1 MALPFKIKL
10 YSSLFIT
17 LALHIWGPTMANG
30 WVLFF
35 TDNAALVDII
45 NKRTSKTL
53 TGHDSFY
60 VTLYSAARYLG
71 GGGGI
76 YHIFSSQPR
85 PRLKE
90 ESCISRLQME
100 GFKEL
105 SPEEENFLTAVPT
118 NLQPESW
125 SLT

>member
-1 MALPFKIKL
+1 
-10 YSSLFIT
+10 
-17 LALHIWGPTMANG
+17 MANG

-35 TDNAALVDII
+35 TDNAAFVDII

-60 VTLYSAARYLG
+60 VTLYSAAKYL

-125 SLT
+125 SPT

>member
-1 MALPFKIKL
+1 MAVPFKIKL

-35 TDNAALVDII
+35 TDNAAFVDII

-60 VTLYSAARYLG
+60 VTLYSAAKYLG
-71 GGGGI
+71 GGGGYI
-76 YHIFSSQPR
+76 IFFRASRVPD
-85 PRLKE
+85 LKK
-90 ESCISRLQME
+90 SPASPVYRWRDSRNSRQRRKT
-100 GFKEL
+100 F
-105 SPEEENFLTAVPT
+105 
-118 NLQPESW
+118 
-125 SLT
+125 

>member
-1 MALPFKIKL
+1 MALSFKIKL

-30 WVLFF
+30 CVLFF

-53 TGHDSFY
+53 TLHDSFY
-60 VTLYSAARYLG
+60 VTLYSAAKYWG
-71 GGGGI
+71 GGGG

-105 SPEEENFLTAVPT
+105 SPEEDNFLTAVPK

>member
-53 TGHDSFY
+53 TGDSFY
-60 VTLYSAARYLG
+60 VTLYSAAKYL
-71 GGGGI
+71 GGGI

-105 SPEEENFLTAVPT
+105 SPEEDNFLTAVPT

>member
-1 MALPFKIKL
+1 MI
-10 YSSLFIT
+10 
-17 LALHIWGPTMANG
+17 
-30 WVLFF
+30 
-35 TDNAALVDII
+35 
-45 NKRTSKTL
+45 L
-53 TGHDSFY
+53 TTWPSTQLLD
-60 VTLYSAARYLG
+60 TEG
-71 GGGGI
+71 GEGI

-105 SPEEENFLTAVPT
+105 SPEEDNFLTAVPT

-125 SLT
+125 SLTWETCY

>member
-45 NKRTSKTL
+45 NKRTPKKL
-53 TGHDSFY
+53 TVHDSFY
-60 VTLYSAARYLG
+60 VTLYSAAKYLAG
-71 GGGGI
+71 GG

-90 ESCISRLQME
+90 ESCISRLQIE
-100 GFKEL
+100 GFNEL
-105 SPEEENFLTAVPT
+105 SPEEDNFLTAVPT